1 MTLVMKA
8 AIICIVSAI
17 FAVALK
23 KTVPEFS
30 FGVQL
35 VGTILVAVL
44 VFRVLSPVCSF
55 LRETATLL
63 GTSGMYV
70 TPILKASLIGV
81 LTCIGSALCKD
92 AGQTALAVSLEMLGV
107 VAAVYVALP
116 LLEMFVH
123 TIGEML

>member
-1 MTLVMKA
+1 M
-8 AIICIVSAI
+8 
-17 FAVALK
+17 
-23 KTVPEFS
+23 
-30 FGVQL
+30 QL

-44 VFRVLSPVCSF
+44 VFRVLSPIYSF

-107 VAAVYVALP
+107 VAAVYTALP
-116 LLEMFVH
+116 LLELFVH